1 MNAVVKGYRLINMIH
16 TNRSNR
22 LRTVF
27 RDQAVLVTGGLGFI
41 GSHLTA
47 ELVRR
52 GARVTVLDLSTDP
65 ERESL
70 LNLEGRRL
78 REQTRVVEGDIADAA
93 FVRSLVSHGG
103 FRYVFNL
110 AAGATVIER
119 AVADPFKTVE
129 SNTTALVNLL
139 EAVRQAP
146 EPPQVVFQAST
157 DKVYGDAN
165 GEPYDEDRTPLQSVG
180 LYDCSKLAADILAR
194 AWFSVFSVPTIV
206 LRLCNIIGP
215 WDFNAGY
222 RLVPKAMQS
231 LFGSATP
238 QPPELYFEALEHQ
251 RDYLFIGDCVRA
263 ILLLAACPPARG
275 QVFNLPGCSHLSTP
289 AMCKAIIEAAVQVEE
304 RFDPARAEIM
314 RKNGVTLKMTGPKPQ
329 VITIKVQHSSGEKL
343 RRLTGFVPKTTLPEA
358 LVRTAQAFRDYYRL
372 GDAHVGPYR
381 LVSADQAPRHIDP
394 SPRLVG

>member
-1 MNAVVKGYRLINMIH
+1 MADARG
-16 TNRSNR
+16 SAR
-22 LRTVF
+22 LRNAF

-70 LNLEGRRL
+70 LNLEGGRL

-93 FVRSLVSHGG
+93 FVRDLVSHGG

-194 AWFSVFSVPTIV
+194 AWFSVFGVPTVV

-222 RLVPKAMQS
+222 RLVPKAMQA
-231 LFGSATP
+231 LFGGATP
-238 QPPELYFEALEHQ
+238 QPPELYFEALAHQ

-263 ILLLAACPPARG
+263 ILLLAACPRARG
-275 QVFNLPGCSHLSTP
+275 QVFNLPGCCHLSTP
-289 AMCKAIIEAAVQVEE
+289 EMCRAIIQAAVQVEE
-304 RFDPARAEIM
+304 RFDPARAEII
-314 RKNGVTLKMTGPKPQ
+314 RKNGVTLKMANQQPQ
-329 VITIKVQHSSGEKL
+329 VITIKVQHSTGEKL
-343 RRLTGFVPKTTLPEA
+343 RRVTGFVPRITLPEA
-358 LVRTAQAFRDYYRL
+358 LVRTVQACRDYYRRD
-372 GDAHVGPYR
+372 DAHAGPYR
-381 LVSADQAPRHIDP
+381 LVPADP
-394 SPRLVG
+394 SPRHIESAPRLVG